1 MIKNISVMCIDLWE
15 KNGVIK
21 AQDKESYQYGMEL
34 LLSTLL
40 NFMLM
45 VMISICAIKIPMVFL
60 PYTIVYVPLRM
71 MAGGYHADC
80 HWKCVLYTQ
89 GTFIGAIWM
98 VEFMAK
104 QTMLLVMSGLLIS
117 ILAIWFLAP
126 IEAENKPLSRD
137 EWKKERGNTRKLEI
151 IIGTVLFG
159 LICWDKVQVDIVI
172 AGAAANISAAISL
185 ITAKVKQRNR

>member
-21 AQDKESYQYGMEL
+21 EQDKESYQYGMEL

-80 HWKCVLYTQ
+80 HWKCVFYTQ

-137 EWKKERGNTRKLEI
+137 EWKKERGNTCKLEI